1 MHFEILI
8 SNQLRIIHHKLPSF
22 LPIPVVVTVTVD
34 IIYRGRLEFLFCT
47 CSRLSW
53 YNVQCLDNS
62 QAIEGWISR

>member
-47 CSRLSW
+47 CSRL
-53 YNVQCLDNS
+53 
-62 QAIEGWISR
+62 